1 MDDLSA
7 KLEKLFTEAE
17 DCDVIGG
24 LAADL
29 RKRALFKKLAA
40 DLRGMAHDI
49 EAVIAMRKSGS
60 AAMMP
65 QTEKPPL
72 GGGSATALLN
82 TRDRAECHRR

>member
-17 DCDVIGG
+17 NCDAIGR

-29 RKRALFKKLAA
+29 RKRALFEKLAA

-49 EAVIAMRKSGS
+49 EAVIAMRKSS
-60 AAMMP
+60 NAAMMLS
-65 QTEKPPL
+65 K
-72 GGGSATALLN
+72 
-82 TRDRAECHRR
+82 

>member
-17 DCDVIGG
+17 NCDAISR

-29 RKRALFKKLAA
+29 RKRALFEKLAA

-49 EAVIAMRKSGS
+49 EAVIAMR
-60 AAMMP
+60 
-65 QTEKPPL
+65 
-72 GGGSATALLN
+72 
-82 TRDRAECHRR
+82 